1 MRSNRNLE
9 VVPAILAKS
18 EEEFREKLRLIER
31 EAKLV
36 QIDVMDGEF
45 VPNTTWA
52 DPLVV
57 AQIKT
62 PTHFEVHLMVKEPF
76 REVILWGK
84 LKNVRRTIVH
94 AESTAQ
100 LHTLLHTIRATGK
113 EVGLAV
119 NPGTPLKEVYPF
131 LSSLP
136 LKLPLPGGGE
146 KTNFP
151 PSHREGG
158 RGRVGRP
165 SVDFVLVMS
174 NTPGFS
180 GRPFRRATLKR
191 IATLR
196 KQFPNLPIGVD
207 IGVDMTTAPLLRK
220 AGATHIA
227 AASAVFGAKD
237 PVAAHRALKKA
248 FSSPSSSLRGTK

>member
-1 MRSNRNLE
+1 MPLE
-9 VVPAILAKS
+9 IVPAILAKS

-31 EAKLV
+31 AVPLV

-57 AQIKT
+57 AQMKT
-62 PTHFEVHLMVKEPF
+62 PTRFEVHLMVKEPF

-94 AESTAQ
+94 AESTTQ
-100 LHTLLHTIRATGK
+100 LRTLLHTIRATGK

-119 NPGTPLKEVYPF
+119 NPSTRISS
-131 LSSLP
+131 LSSQ
-136 LKLPLPGGGE
+136 GGSASGGE
-146 KTNFP
+146 SGIWN
-151 PSHREGG
+151 SI
-158 RGRVGRP
+158 
-165 SVDFVLVMS
+165 DFLLVMG
-174 NTPGFS
+174 NDPGFS

-191 IATLR
+191 IAALR
-196 KQFPNLPIGVD
+196 KQFPKLPIGVD
-207 IGVDMTTAPLLRK
+207 VGVDLATAPLLRK

-227 AASAVFGAKD
+227 AASSVFGSDD
-237 PVAAHRALKKA
+237 PVAAYRALKREFGA
-248 FSSPSSSLRGTK
+248 

>member
-1 MRSNRNLE
+1 MQRE

-18 EEEFREKLRLIER
+18 EREFREKLHTIER
-31 EAKLV
+31 VTPLV
-36 QIDVMDGEF
+36 QIDVMDGVF

-62 PTHFEVHLMVKEPF
+62 PTRFEVHLMVKEPF

-84 LKNVRRTIVH
+84 LPHVRRTIVH

-100 LHTLLHTIRATGK
+100 LRALLHTVRATGK

-131 LSSLP
+131 LFPHP

-146 KTNFP
+146 KKYFP

-158 RGRVGRP
+158 RGRVGQP
-165 SVDFVLVMS
+165 SVDFILVMS
-174 NTPGFS
+174 NDPGFS

-196 KQFPNLPIGVD
+196 KQFPRLPIGVD
-207 IGVDMTTAPLLRK
+207 IGVSESTAPLLRK
-220 AGATHIA
+220 AGATYIA
-227 AASAVFGAKD
+227 AASSVFESANPIAAYYTLQHAFGVNKKMRAKK
-237 PVAAHRALKKA
+237 H
-248 FSSPSSSLRGTK
+248 

>member
-1 MRSNRNLE
+1 MRLE

-18 EEEFREKLRLIER
+18 EEEFREKLHVIER
-31 EAKLV
+31 AAPLV
-36 QIDVMDGEF
+36 QIDVMDGKF
-45 VPNTTWA
+45 VPNVTWA

-57 AQIKT
+57 AEMKT
-62 PTHFEVHLMVKEPF
+62 PARFEVHLMVKEPF

-100 LHTLLHTIRATGK
+100 LRTLLHTIRATGK

-119 NPGTPLKEVYPF
+119 NP
-131 LSSLP
+131 
-136 LKLPLPGGGE
+136 
-146 KTNFP
+146 KTKI
-151 PSHREGG
+151 SDLRSQISD
-158 RGRVGRP
+158 
-165 SVDFVLVMS
+165 SVDFLLVMS
-174 NTPGFS
+174 NDPGFS

-196 KQFPNLPIGVD
+196 KQFPKLPIGVD
-207 IGVDMTTAPLLRK
+207 IGVDATTAPLLRA

-227 AASAVFGAKD
+227 AASAVFSTPD
-237 PVAAHRALKKA
+237 PVAAYRALRRA
-248 FSSPSSSLRGTK
+248 FGVD

>member
-1 MRSNRNLE
+1 MHPE

-18 EEEFREKLRLIER
+18 EEEFREKLRLIEGV
-31 EAKLV
+31 APLV

-45 VPNTTWA
+45 VPNRTWA

-57 AQIKT
+57 ARMET
-62 PTHFEVHLMVKEPF
+62 PAAFEVHLMVKEPF

-94 AESTAQ
+94 AESTTK
-100 LHTLLHTIRATGK
+100 LRELLHTVRATGK

-119 NPGTPLKEVYPF
+119 NPRTK
-131 LSSLP
+131 LSTLTSQLF
-136 LKLPLPGGGE
+136 
-146 KTNFP
+146 T
-151 PSHREGG
+151 SI
-158 RGRVGRP
+158 
-165 SVDFVLVMS
+165 DFVLVMS
-174 NTPGFS
+174 NDPGFS

-196 KQFPNLPIGVD
+196 RRYPKLHIGVD
-207 IGVDMTTAPLLRK
+207 IGVSAKTAPLLRK

-227 AASAVFGAKD
+227 AASAVFGATD
-237 PVAAHRALKKA
+237 PVAAYRALVLAFKK
-248 FSSPSSSLRGTK
+248 T

>member
-1 MRSNRNLE
+1 MRSNRSLE

-18 EEEFREKLRLIER
+18 EEEFREKLRLIEH

-57 AQIKT
+57 ARIKT

-94 AESTAQ
+94 AESCPDRSVGATTK
-100 LHTLLHTIRATGK
+100 LRTLLHTIRATGK

-119 NPGTPLKEVYPF
+119 NPGTPLTKVYPF
-131 LSSLP
+131 LSPHP
-136 LKLPLPGGGE
+136 LKLPLPEGGGE
-146 KTNFP
+146 KNNFP

-158 RGRVGRP
+158 RGRVGQP
-165 SVDFVLVMS
+165 SVDFLLVMG
-174 NTPGFS
+174 NDPGFS

-191 IATLR
+191 ISTLR
-196 KQFPNLPIGVD
+196 KQFPKLPIGVD
-207 IGVDMTTAPLLRK
+207 IGVDLTTAPLLRR

-237 PVAAHRALKKA
+237 PVTAYRALVRA
-248 FSSPSSSLRGTK
+248 FRA

>member
-1 MRSNRNLE
+1 MKRE

-18 EEEFREKLRLIER
+18 ETEFREKLRAIER
-31 EAKLV
+31 ETKLV

-57 AQIKT
+57 ARMKT
-62 PTHFEVHLMVKEPF
+62 PAQFEVHLMVKEPF

-94 AESTAQ
+94 AESTKDLQ
-100 LHTLLHTIRATGK
+100 TLLHTVRATGK

-119 NPGTPLKEVYPF
+119 NPSTRIWNLESGIW
-131 LSSLP
+131 SAI
-136 LKLPLPGGGE
+136 
-146 KTNFP
+146 
-151 PSHREGG
+151 
-158 RGRVGRP
+158 
-165 SVDFVLVMS
+165 DFVLVMA
-174 NTPGFS
+174 NNPGFS
-180 GRPFRRATLKR
+180 GRPFRRATLTR

-196 KQFPNLPIGVD
+196 KRFPKLPIGVD
-207 IGVDMTTAPLLRK
+207 IGVNLENAPLLRK

-227 AASAVFGAKD
+227 AASTIFGQPN
-237 PVAAHRALKKA
+237 PVAAFRALRRA
-248 FSSPSSSLRGTK
+248 FHVQNKES